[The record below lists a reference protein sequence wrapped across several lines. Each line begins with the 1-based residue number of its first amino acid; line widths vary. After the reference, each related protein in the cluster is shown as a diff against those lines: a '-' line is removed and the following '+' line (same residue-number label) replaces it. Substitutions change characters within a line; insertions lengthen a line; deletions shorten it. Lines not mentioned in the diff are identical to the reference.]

1 MSKKCLG
8 IGLVIFGLTTAKA
21 QEIPAYAFKNVTI
34 HTQDGKNIE
43 KASIVW
49 RNGSIEA
56 FGTKITI
63 PFDAKITDG
72 GDSLHVYP
80 GFIDGFSEVGAPD
93 IKRDNDRVAKPGEPP
108 FDKAGI
114 QPEREASDFVD
125 FTKKDVKEAKKAGF
139 TLAAIGLKGLMLPGQ
154 MDVFYLGE
162 GDVQKNLFVSNI
174 AQKAAFKNT
183 RSVYPSTLMGTMLMY
198 RQLWADASA
207 LQIAQQNYKDE
218 PKMHSEPGRN
228 AVYEALYPAINK
240 SQPLFF
246 EVDTKENVER
256 IVKLKQELGFNLVLT
271 SVKQGF
277 EFVDILKKEKFLIL
291 VSLDLPKKPEWKE
304 KEDKAK
310 KDTSKKVVKIVA
322 KDVLEFR
329 ARQMEAYQNYVLN
342 IKTLIDAGLE
352 PGFASNGIKWA
363 DLAKNL
369 ETLKEKGVSESD
381 LVKVFTI
388 NTAKV
393 LGLDSRVGK
402 IENGYIA
409 NFAVFTKP
417 FTEKK
422 AKLLYNVVKGEIND
436 VN

>member
-8 IGLVIFGLTTAKA
+8 IALVLFGFSTVKA
-21 QEIPAYAFKNVTI
+21 QDIPAYAFKNVTI
-34 HTQDGKNIE
+34 HTQDGKTIE

-49 RNGSIEA
+49 RNGSIES

-80 GFIDGFSEVGAPD
+80 GFMDGFSEVGAPD
-93 IKRDNDRVAKPGEPP
+93 VKRDNEKVAKPGEPP

-114 QPEREASDFVD
+114 QPEREASAFVD
-125 FTKKDVKEAKKAGF
+125 FSKKDIKEAQKAGF

-162 GDVQKNLFVSNI
+162 GDVQKNLFVSSI
-174 AQKAAFKNT
+174 AQKAAYKNT

-207 LQIAQQNYKDE
+207 LQIAQQNYNSE
-218 PKMHSEPGRN
+218 PKTHSEPGRN

-256 IVKLKQELGFNLVLT
+256 VLKLRQELGFNLVLT

-277 EFVDILKKEKFLIL
+277 NFVDLLKKEKLSVL

-310 KDTSKKVVKIVA
+310 KDTSKKEVKIVA
-322 KDVLEFR
+322 DDVVAFR
-329 ARQMEAYQNYVLN
+329 VRQMQAYQQNVLN
-342 IKTLIDAGLE
+342 LKTLIDAGLE

-363 DLAKNL
+363 DFAKSL
-369 ETLKEKGVSESD
+369 ETLKENGVSEND
-381 LVKVFTI
+381 LVKVLTI

-422 AKLLYNVVKGEIND
+422 AKLLYSVVKGEIND